1 MNSYRA
7 RSFVSP
13 STDSLGSPQPRALMY
28 KEGYN
33 SQFVNPP
40 NDLQQLADAIE
51 TKDTSNDSCDFSLVF
66 VENKS
71 DLLLY
76 FLESMECSKFGNL
89 FWLAYP
95 KKSGKIESDLSRD
108 IIWRVIE
115 EYGYRPVSMVS
126 IDDTWSAMRVRPSYE
141 VG

>member
-1 MNSYRA
+1 MFIIDTKVNIPHGNGCRASFKETHVQRRRA
-7 RSFVSP
+7 R
-13 STDSLGSPQPRALMY
+13 
-28 KEGYN
+28 N

-76 FLESMECSKFGNL
+76 FLESMECGKYDHL

-108 IIWRVIE
+108 IIWRMIE

-126 IDDTWSAMRVRPSYE
+126 IDDTWNAMRVRPSSE